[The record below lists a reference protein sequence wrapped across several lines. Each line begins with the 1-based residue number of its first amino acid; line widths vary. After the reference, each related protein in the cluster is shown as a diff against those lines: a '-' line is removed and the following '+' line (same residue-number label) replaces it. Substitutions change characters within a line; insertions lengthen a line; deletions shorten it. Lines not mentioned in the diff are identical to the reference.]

1 MNKFD
6 KSNFFVQFT
15 WRIHIYTVQYLL
27 WQAGFQPLLPLSTQL
42 SYWELSHVY
51 LVHFHNIYRN
61 EKSIPAIF
69 YNPFV
74 LRGVVGHRFFRDFM
88 FRFFLQRYL
97 VFVSTIGCL
106 TKNIYFILFIF
117 SIFTVNPPHIC
128 TDPFLIP
135 MFERGAKR
143 IDKLDS

>member
-1 MNKFD
+1 MK
-6 KSNFFVQFT
+6 KSYT
-15 WRIHIYTVQYLL
+15 IHIYTVQYLL

-88 FRFFLQRYL
+88 FIFFTE
-97 VFVSTIGCL
+97 VFSVCVNHRL
-106 TKNIYFILFIF
+106 FDKNIYFILFIF

>member
-1 MNKFD
+1 MENMK
-6 KSNFFVQFT
+6 KGYT
-15 WRIHIYTVQYLL
+15 IHIYTVQYLL

-88 FRFFLQRYL
+88 FIFFTEVFSVCVNHRLFDKKYL
-97 VFVSTIGCL
+97 FYFVYFFY
-106 TKNIYFILFIF
+106 IYSKPPSYMYG
-117 SIFTVNPPHIC
+117 SISNSDV
-128 TDPFLIP
+128 
-135 MFERGAKR
+135 
-143 IDKLDS
+143 